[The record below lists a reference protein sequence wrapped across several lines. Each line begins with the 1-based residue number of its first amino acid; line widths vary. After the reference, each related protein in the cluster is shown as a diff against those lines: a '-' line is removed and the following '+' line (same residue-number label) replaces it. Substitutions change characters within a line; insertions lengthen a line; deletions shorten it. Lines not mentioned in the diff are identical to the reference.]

1 MGNNMSEMK
10 KILVLCTGNSC
21 RSQMA
26 EGYIRKYGG
35 EQVVVHSAGLEPH
48 GLNPRA
54 VRVMRE
60 VGIDISGHSSDHLNE
75 YLDETFD
82 YVITVCDN
90 AARNCPV
97 FPGDGARQHWPF
109 EDPAGA
115 SGTEEEILGV
125 FRRVRDEIGERI
137 RVWLEGIH
145 SGAADRT

>member
-1 MGNNMSEMK
+1 MSEMK